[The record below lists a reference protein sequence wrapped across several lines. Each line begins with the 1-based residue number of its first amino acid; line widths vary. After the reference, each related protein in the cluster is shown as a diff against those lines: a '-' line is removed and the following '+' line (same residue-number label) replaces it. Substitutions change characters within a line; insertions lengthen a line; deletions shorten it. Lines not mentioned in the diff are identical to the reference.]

1 MLQAVTNGITTVIGW
16 IGTVITA
23 LTDTTSSTP
32 GALTPLLPLFAVGI
46 AVSAILLGVKMVKS
60 IVWGA

>member
-23 LTDTTSSTP
+23 LTDTISATP
-32 GALTPLLPLFAVGI
+32 GALTPLLPLFAVR
-46 AVSAILLGVKMVKS
+46 LR
-60 IVWGA
+60 